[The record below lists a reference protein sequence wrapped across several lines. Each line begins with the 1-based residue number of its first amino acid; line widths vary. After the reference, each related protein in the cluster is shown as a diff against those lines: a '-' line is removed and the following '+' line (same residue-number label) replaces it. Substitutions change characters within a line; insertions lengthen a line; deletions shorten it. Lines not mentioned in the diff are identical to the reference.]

1 MWGVLFINAVLL
13 CACSHA
19 VPTVKFSWWT
29 AKTVGDQIAASIRY
43 LLRYQSR
50 DALSFTTCAPSPHSE
65 CVERP
70 LHGEPLA
77 TPGELVPVFGGSK
90 PIGVT
95 EPLRG
100 SGVLMSSGELGIS
113 FSGSSGILILEA
125 SLL

>member
-1 MWGVLFINAVLL
+1 M
-13 CACSHA
+13 
-19 VPTVKFSWWT
+19 
-29 AKTVGDQIAASIRY
+29 AASIRY

-50 DALSFTTCAPSPHSE
+50 SALSFTTCTPSPHSE

-77 TPGELVPVFGGSK
+77 TPGELVPFLGVSK
-90 PIGVT
+90 LIGVT

-100 SGVLMSSGELGIS
+100 TGVLISSGELGIS
-113 FSGSSGILILEA
+113 CSGSSGILILVA